1 MRTTSIFNHFGRS
14 CLRKIALRSK
24 FWRFLNTGQGCSKH
38 CVAAVLLLC
47 CCCCVAAV
55 LLLCC
60 CCVAAVLL
68 LRCCCVAAVLLL
80 CCWCVAAV
88 LLLCCCC
95 VAAVLLLRCCC
106 VAAVSHASSMGN
118 TWSGKRLK
126 DFFRQKRLKS
136 FNHML
141 GLNAKLGA

>member
-1 MRTTSIFNHFGRS
+1 
-14 CLRKIALRSK
+14 
-24 FWRFLNTGQGCSKH
+24 
-38 CVAAVLLLC
+38 
-47 CCCCVAAV
+47 
-55 LLLCC
+55 
-60 CCVAAVLL
+60 
-68 LRCCCVAAVLLL
+68 
-80 CCWCVAAV
+80 
-88 LLLCCCC
+88 
-95 VAAVLLLRCCC
+95 LLLRCCC